1 MLQARVAASPA
12 LPAYRESVG
21 KDLPWKQLS
30 WGEVGAAV
38 MQYRCALQRSGIVH
52 ADRVGIWLPNSIY
65 AMCMDQA
72 ALQIGAIAVPVHS
85 TDNPASIAYI
95 FDNAEISL
103 LVLSSLSQWERVR
116 GTEYAMA
123 SLRMWWSLICQ
134 KMYLPSRANPAC
146 SAWRSGCRKA
156 KRWQMH
162 LPPPCRNEKMWRPS
176 STPRAP
182 RASPRA

>member
-30 WGEVGAAV
+30 WDEVGAAV

-72 ALQIGAIAVPVHS
+72 ALQIGAIAVPV
-85 TDNPASIAYI
+85 A
-95 FDNAEISL
+95 L
-103 LVLSSLSQWERVR
+103 LHKSSLRRVTPNPGR
-116 GTEYAMA
+116 GYATA
-123 SLRMWWSLICQ
+123 
-134 KMYLPSRANPAC
+134 AV
-146 SAWRSGCRKA
+146 
-156 KRWQMH
+156 
-162 LPPPCRNEKMWRPS
+162 
-176 STPRAP
+176 
-182 RASPRA
+182 